1 MARSPRRFRYSAWSD
16 GPDPLAPPFDVR
28 AAVDQLG
35 ERMLGGESLREALR
49 DLLRRGPDG
58 AQRGGL
64 DDLARRVRKRRE
76 QLRRSG
82 RFGGTLDQVRELLE
96 QALTA
101 ERAELTAE
109 RAELIADEG
118 DDARLDEA
126 ELAALPDDTAR
137 AVQAL
142 ADREWR
148 SPAAAAA
155 YRQIRDLLQRD
166 VLDARFRGMAQAMA
180 NPDPDA
186 MAAVKD
192 MLADLNQLLD
202 AHARGED
209 TTDRFAEFMD
219 RHGQFFPD
227 DPADVEE
234 LLDSLARRQAAAA
247 RMFASMTPEQR
258 DQLGQL
264 MDAAMQDM
272 DLAAELSALDGAIA
286 ALRPGSGRVRGE
298 QMRGPGGM
306 GTGAS
311 LDVLEEMA
319 DLDGLSEQLSQD
331 YPGATLDDVDV
342 DTVARQFGART
353 AAEIDRLREL
363 ERELTRQGFLVRG
376 RGAELSLSP
385 KALRRLGQTALQAA
399 FAQVRTGRRGGH
411 ETRSAGASG
420 DPTGTHRA
428 WRFGDDQPLDV
439 VRTVSNAVLRSAADT
454 GRTPGIVRLHPDDFA
469 VVETEQ
475 RSSAAV
481 ALCVDLSYSMV
492 AEDRWGPMKQTAL
505 AVSHLVATR
514 FPQDALSIIGFNR
527 VAAPMTTAQ
536 LAAAEPE
543 YLQGTN
549 LQHALILA
557 GRHLRRHPQAEPVV
571 LVVTDG
577 EPTAHLEQ
585 DGEAFFDWPPRPETI
600 QATVAEVDALTRA
613 GATINV
619 FMLGEDAGLKR
630 FVDAIARRNG
640 GRVFSPDPARL
651 GAFVVADY
659 LRARAGRRAAA

>member
-28 AAVDQLG
+28 AAVDEIGRQVLA
-35 ERMLGGESLREALR
+35 GESLRDALR

-58 AQRGGL
+58 AERGGL
-64 DDLARRVRKRRE
+64 DDLGRRVRKRRE

-96 QALTA
+96 LALTD
-101 ERAELTAE
+101 ERAELM
-109 RAELIADEG
+109 ADDGE
-118 DDARLDEA
+118 DARLAEA
-126 ELAALPDDTAR
+126 ELASLPEDTAR

-142 ADREWR
+142 ADRQWR
-148 SPAAAAA
+148 SPQAAAA
-155 YRQIRDLLQRD
+155 YEQIRQLLQRD
-166 VLDARFRGMAQAMA
+166 VLDARFRGMAQSMA
-180 NPDPDA
+180 NPDPAA

-192 MLADLNQLLD
+192 MLADLNRLLD

-209 TTDRFAEFMD
+209 TTDQFARFMEH
-219 RHGQFFPD
+219 HGQFFPD
-227 DPADVEE
+227 DPSDVDE

-247 RMFASMTPEQR
+247 RMFASMTAEQR
-258 DQLGQL
+258 QQLGEL

-272 DLAAELSALDGAIA
+272 DLAAQLAALDDAVQ
-286 ALRPGSGRVRGE
+286 ALRPGSGRARGE
-298 QMRGPGGM
+298 RMRGPAGM
-306 GTGAS
+306 GTGDS

-319 DLDGLSEQLSQD
+319 DLDALAEQLSQD

-342 DTVARQFGART
+342 DTVSRQFGART
-353 AAEIDRLREL
+353 AAEVDRLRQL
-363 ERELTRQGFLVRG
+363 ERELTRQGFLTRG
-376 RGAELSLSP
+376 RGDQLSLSP

-399 FAQVRTGRRGGH
+399 FEQVRTARRGSH
-411 ETRSAGASG
+411 DTRSAGAAG

-439 VRTVSNAVLRSAADT
+439 VHTVSNAVLRSAAD
-454 GRTPGIVRLHPDDFA
+454 RSRPPGVVRLHPDDFA
-469 VVETEQ
+469 VLETER

-505 AVSHLVATR
+505 AVAHLVATR
-514 FPQDALSIIGFNR
+514 FPQDALQIIGFNR
-527 VAAPMTTAQ
+527 VATPMTTAE
-536 LAAAEPE
+536 LAAADPE

-549 LQHALILA
+549 LAHALMHA

-577 EPTAHLEQ
+577 EPTAHLES

-600 QATVAEVDALTRA
+600 RATVAEVDALTRS

-640 GRVFSPDPARL
+640 GRVFAPDPARL

-659 LRARAGRRAAA
+659 LRARAGRAAAA